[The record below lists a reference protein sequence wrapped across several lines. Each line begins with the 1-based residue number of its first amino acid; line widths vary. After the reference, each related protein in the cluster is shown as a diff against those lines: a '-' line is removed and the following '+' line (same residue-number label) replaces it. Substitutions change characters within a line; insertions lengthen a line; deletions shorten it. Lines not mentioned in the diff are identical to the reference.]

1 MDPCV
6 LVSQHRTLPTWDMI
20 LHCCRNVLQES
31 TVQVGI
37 QIRKGIG
44 GTCPARAAARSP
56 SMQSLLA
63 ALLTSPPT
71 FPAQAQTDQPHTAA
85 CAAVM
90 QFEQTPAQPAQQ
102 AQQAQHAQQAQPKQ
116 QPSVHQPQ
124 AQQALTQQ
132 ALAQQA
138 HQPKA
143 KQAQQPKA
151 QQPQQLTAQQAQQPK
166 AQQAEAQQPL
176 TSQMVIDVSDTDV
189 GHMEKGTDVT
199 GQMAHEAPDKQNPNS
214 ANPAP
219 SVMTHDQ
226 DKSHQ
231 QPGSVTAQ
239 EVATS
244 ASPAADGGPIGN
256 DMWSDPPA
264 VAWNGHITDVH
275 TATTCSEAVVDGVGS
290 VLLSCGHVA
299 HTEAGGCKEK
309 EERGQAGRDGKDE
322 EELMSWEDA
331 EGRNKEGGAGDEEDM
346 DEQGKQEEE
355 AKEGE
360 ESRADDD
367 GADDLLDE
375 THATSRSAS
384 AS

>member
-1 MDPCV
+1 MV
-6 LVSQHRTLPTWDMI
+6 
-20 LHCCRNVLQES
+20 LHCCRDVLQES

-90 QFEQTPAQPAQQ
+90 QSKQTPAQPAQQ

-132 ALAQQA
+132 ALTQQALAQQT
-138 HQPKA
+138 Q
-143 KQAQQPKA
+143 QAQQLRA
-151 QQPQQLTAQQAQQPK
+151 QQPQQLTAQQAQQAQQPK

-189 GHMEKGTDVT
+189 GHMDKGTDVT
-199 GQMAHEAPDKQNPNS
+199 GQMAHETPDKQNPNS

-219 SVMTHDQ
+219 SIMTHDQ

-239 EVATS
+239 DVATS

-264 VAWNGHITDVH
+264 VAWNGHIADVH
-275 TATTCSEAVVDGVGS
+275 TATTWSEAVVDGVGS
-290 VLLSCGHVA
+290 VLSSCGHVA
-299 HTEAGGCKEK
+299 YTEAGGCKEK
-309 EERGQAGRDGKDE
+309 EEQRQAGKDGKDE
-322 EELMSWEDA
+322 EQLMSWEDA
-331 EGRNKEGGAGDEEDM
+331 EGRDKEGGAGDEEDM

-360 ESRADDD
+360 GKEGGESRADDD

>member
-1 MDPCV
+1 M
-6 LVSQHRTLPTWDMI
+6 
-20 LHCCRNVLQES
+20 
-31 TVQVGI
+31 QVGI

-56 SMQSLLA
+56 GMQSLLA

-71 FPAQAQTDQPHTAA
+71 FPAQAQTDQPHTAV
-85 CAAVM
+85 CTAVM
-90 QFEQTPAQPAQQ
+90 QFEQTPAQLAQQ

-132 ALAQQA
+132 ALAQQT
-138 HQPKA
+138 Q
-143 KQAQQPKA
+143 QAQQLRA

-189 GHMEKGTDVT
+189 GHMDKGTDVT
-199 GQMAHEAPDKQNPNS
+199 GQMAHETPDKQNPNS

-219 SVMTHDQ
+219 SIMTHDQ
-226 DKSHQ
+226 HKSHQ

-239 EVATS
+239 GVATS
-244 ASPAADGGPIGN
+244 ASPAADGGPVGD

-264 VAWNGHITDVH
+264 VAWNGHMAGVH
-275 TATTCSEAVVDGVGS
+275 TATTCSEAIVDGVGS
-290 VLLSCGHVA
+290 VLSSGGHVA
-299 HTEAGGCKEK
+299 YTEAGGCKEK
-309 EERGQAGRDGKDE
+309 DEQGQAGKDGKDE

-331 EGRNKEGGAGDEEDM
+331 EGRDKEGGAGDEEDM

-360 ESRADDD
+360 GKEGGESRADDD

-375 THATSRSAS
+375 TRATSRSAS